1 MSEFPW
7 GILIVA
13 DLFLGGMAG
22 GAYIIGAWSDL
33 FGKDK
38 YRTLVKSGIYTSFV
52 AIVLGLVFLVLDLGR
67 FTVAPLSVL
76 NAYLRF
82 PESMMA
88 VGTWSITGFMM
99 VSLATAFL
107 WLLKG
112 NRLVIK
118 VLEIVGMVLGFST
131 AAYTGIILSYSRG
144 RLFWSSPFLPWLFI
158 ITGILTGLGL
168 AVLGIPIIAKFM
180 PRLDR
185 EFAESFEQRST
196 ISKMLKTVGGYT
208 VVLVVLQ
215 ILAVAFFLGSA
226 WGTSGVSVLVSGS
239 LSMFFWA
246 FLAVGL
252 IIPLGLGFYTT
263 WMAKSEN
270 TIIFNSLV
278 GFVLILIGGFI
289 IRYVVVI
296 AGQL

>member
-7 GILIVA
+7 GIVISA
-13 DLFLGGMAG
+13 YLFLGGVAG
-22 GAYIIGAWSDL
+22 GAYVVGAWSDL

-38 YRTLVKSGIYTSFV
+38 YRTLVKSGIYTSIV
-52 AIVLGLVFLVLDLGR
+52 AILLGLVFLVLDLGR

-82 PESMMA
+82 PESMMS
-88 VGTWSITGFMM
+88 VGTWTITVFTI
-99 VSLATAFL
+99 VSLATALL

-131 AAYTGIILSYSRG
+131 AAYTGILLSYARG
-144 RLFWSSPFLPWLFI
+144 MPFWGSPFLPWLFTI
-158 ITGILTGLGL
+158 SGISTGLAL
-168 AVLGIPIIAKFM
+168 SALVIPIVAKFM
-180 PRLDR
+180 PRLDQ
-185 EFAESFEQRST
+185 EFAEFFEQQT
-196 ISKMLKTVGGYT
+196 TVSKLLKTVEEYD
-208 VVLVVLQ
+208 VVLVVLE
-215 ILAVAFFLGSA
+215 ILTVVIFLMTAG
-226 WGTSGVSVLVSGS
+226 GTSGVSALMSGS

-252 IIPLGLGFYTT
+252 IIPLGLGFYNT
-263 WMAKSEN
+263 WMAKSEK

-278 GFVLILIGGFI
+278 GFILVLIGGFI